1 MNNTKFAAKMPN
13 DHLIMKMSD
22 FAAFGVPVV
31 AYVKKIDLD
40 GVPAYSVH
48 GADGQPLSVESS
60 EDLAAMAARHKNLMP
75 VMVQ

>member
-1 MNNTKFAAKMPN
+1 MNNPRQH

-31 AYVKKIDLD
+31 AYVKKIERG
-40 GVPAYSVH
+40 GVAAYAVH
-48 GADGQPLSVESS
+48 GADGQPLSIEAS
-60 EDLAAMAARHKNLMP
+60 EDLAALAARNKNLLP